1 MKKPKIM
8 IMNRIAFLLFIYIFT
23 FSPFH
28 LLMAQDAMKVLDITA
43 DRIRKAGNIK
53 IEYKAGIF
61 AGATEKASST
71 GTMWLQ
77 ESKLKLITDDV
88 STWYN
93 GKTRWCYVTEANEV
107 NIDEPSKKEMA
118 SMNPYTFMNIYKK
131 GFKTTVKETVL
142 RGEAVYEV
150 YLRARYAKMD
160 VKEVYVDI
168 RKSDYQPLCI
178 RVREDNDW
186 QRVSIL
192 SFKGNLQLNDE
203 FFTFPEKDYPN
214 VLKNDMR

>member
-1 MKKPKIM
+1 
-8 IMNRIAFLLFIYIFT
+8 
-23 FSPFH
+23 
-28 LLMAQDAMKVLDITA
+28 MKVLDIAA
-43 DRIRKAGNIK
+43 DRIRKAGNVQ
-53 IEYKAGIF
+53 IEYKASIF
-61 AGATEKASST
+61 AGSTEKASAT

-77 ESKLKLITDDV
+77 ESKLKIETKEMT
-88 STWYN
+88 TWYN
-93 GKTRWCYVTEANEV
+93 GKTRWCYVPEAKEV
-107 NIDEPSKKEMA
+107 SIDEPSTKEMA
-118 SMNPYTFMNIYKK
+118 AMNPYTFMNIYKK
-131 GFKTTVKETVL
+131 GFKMTVKETVL

-150 YLRARYAKMD
+150 YLKARYAKMD

-186 QRVSIL
+186 QRVSIH
-192 SFKGNLQLNDE
+192 SFKGNQQLNDN

>member
-1 MKKPKIM
+1 
-8 IMNRIAFLLFIYIFT
+8 MNKNKLFLLLALT
-23 FSPFH
+23 F
-28 LLMAQDAMKVLDITA
+28 LLPLKGVGGSAFAQDPMKVLDLTA
-43 DRIRKAGNIK
+43 ERIRAAGNVK
-53 IEYKAGIF
+53 IEFKAGIF
-61 AGATEKASST
+61 AGAMEKSSST

-77 ESKLKLITDDV
+77 GSKIKLDTDDIK
-88 STWYN
+88 TWYN
-93 GKTRWCYVTEANEV
+93 GKTRWCYVPSAKEV

-118 SMNPYTFMNIYKK
+118 AVNPYTFMNIYKK
-131 GFKTTVKETVL
+131 GFKMTVKETVL

-192 SFKGNLQLNDE
+192 DFKGNLNLADDFFDFKEKE
-203 FFTFPEKDYPN
+203 FPN
-214 VLKNDMR
+214 VLINDMR

>member
-1 MKKPKIM
+1 MK
-8 IMNRIAFLLFIYIFT
+8 RISTILLIFHFSFFI
-23 FSPFH
+23 FH
-28 LLMAQDAMKVLDITA
+28 FAYARDAMKVLDIA
-43 DRIRKAGNIK
+43 AERIQKAGNVK
-53 IEYKAGIF
+53 IEYKASIF
-61 AGATEKASST
+61 AGATEKASAS

-77 ESKLKLITDDV
+77 GSKMKLDV
-88 STWYN
+88 DGIITWYD
-93 GKTRWCYVTEANEV
+93 GKTRWCYVPSAKEV

-118 SMNPYTFMNIYKK
+118 AMNPYTFMNIYKK
-131 GFKTTVKETVL
+131 GFKMTVKETVL

-150 YLRARYAKMD
+150 YLKARYAKMD

-186 QRVSIL
+186 QRVSVL
-192 SFKGNLQLNDE
+192 NFQGNVKLDDS

-214 VLKNDMR
+214 VLVNDMR

>member
-1 MKKPKIM
+1 MRKI
-8 IMNRIAFLLFIYIFT
+8 FLILAILVSTCIQ
-23 FSPFH
+23 
-28 LLMAQDAMKVLDITA
+28 AQDADAMKVLDIAA
-43 DRIRKAGNIK
+43 DRIQKAGNVK
-53 IEYKAGIF
+53 IEYKASIF
-61 AGATEKASST
+61 AGSTEKASTT

-77 ESKLKLITDDV
+77 ESKMKLEADEIT
-88 STWYN
+88 TWYD
-93 GKTRWCYVTEANEV
+93 GKTRWCFVPNTNEV

-118 SMNPYTFMNIYKK
+118 AMNPYTFMNIYKK
-131 GFKTTVKETVL
+131 GFKMSVKETVL

-150 YLRARYAKMD
+150 YLKAKYAKMD

-186 QRVSIL
+186 QRVSVL
-192 SFKGNLQLNDE
+192 SFKGNLNLSDD
-203 FFTFPEKDYPN
+203 FFVFPEKDYPD

>member
-1 MKKPKIM
+1 MK
-8 IMNRIAFLLFIYIFT
+8 RILFLFVFHLFTY
-23 FSPFH
+23 SPFH

-43 DRIRKAGNIK
+43 DRIQKAGNVK
-53 IEYKAGIF
+53 IEYKASIF
-61 AGATEKASST
+61 AGATEKVST
-71 GTMWLQ
+71 SGTMWLQ
-77 ESKLKLITDDV
+77 ESKLKLDAEGVT
-88 STWYN
+88 TWYN
-93 GKTRWCYVTEANEV
+93 GKTRWCYLHENKEV

-118 SMNPYTFMNIYKK
+118 AMNPYTFMGIYKK
-131 GFKTTVKETVL
+131 GFKMTVKETVL

-150 YLRARYAKMD
+150 YLQAKYAKMD

-192 SFKGNLQLNDE
+192 KFEGNVKLSDD
-203 FFTFPEKDYPN
+203 FFSFPEKDYPD

>member
-1 MKKPKIM
+1 MKRLIFLLILSLWSM
-8 IMNRIAFLLFIYIFT
+8 VNGQWSIAF
-23 FSPFH
+23 
-28 LLMAQDAMKVLDITA
+28 AQDAMKVLDITA
-43 DRIRKAGNIK
+43 DHIRKAGNVK
-53 IEYKAGIF
+53 IEYKASIF
-61 AGATEKASST
+61 EGANEKLSTT

-77 ESKLKLITDDV
+77 ETKLKLDAEGV

-93 GKTRWCYVTEANEV
+93 GKTRWCYVESTNEV

-118 SMNPYTFMNIYKK
+118 AMNPYTFMNIYKK
-131 GFKTTVKETVL
+131 GFKMTVKETVL

-150 YLRARYAKMD
+150 YLKARYAKMD

-168 RKSDYQPLCI
+168 RKSDYQPLCV

-192 SFKGNLQLNDE
+192 SFKGGLQLGDD

-214 VLKNDMR
+214 VLINDMR

>member
-1 MKKPKIM
+1 MRKI
-8 IMNRIAFLLFIYIFT
+8 FLMLAILVSTCIQ
-23 FSPFH
+23 
-28 LLMAQDAMKVLDITA
+28 AQDADAMKVLDIAA
-43 DRIRKAGNIK
+43 DRIQKAGNVK
-53 IEYKAGIF
+53 IEYKASIF
-61 AGATEKASST
+61 AGSTEKASTT

-77 ESKLKLITDDV
+77 ESKMKLEADEIT
-88 STWYN
+88 TWYD
-93 GKTRWCYVTEANEV
+93 GKTRWCFVPNTNEV

-118 SMNPYTFMNIYKK
+118 AMNPYTFMNIYKK
-131 GFKTTVKETVL
+131 GFKMSVKETVL

-150 YLRARYAKMD
+150 YLKAKYAKMD

-186 QRVSIL
+186 QRVSVL
-192 SFKGNLQLNDE
+192 SFKGNLNLSDD
-203 FFTFPEKDYPN
+203 FFVFPEKDYPD

>member
-1 MKKPKIM
+1 MKKLI
-8 IMNRIAFLLFIYIFT
+8 FLFIFHFSFFT
-23 FSPFH
+23 FHFAS
-28 LLMAQDAMKVLDITA
+28 AQDPMKVLDDTA
-43 DRIRKAGNIK
+43 ERIRQAGNVK
-53 IEYKAGIF
+53 IEYKASIF
-61 AGATEKASST
+61 AGSMEKASAT

-77 ESKLKLITDDV
+77 ESKLRLETEDI

-93 GKTRWCYVTEANEV
+93 GKTRWCYVPSANEV
-107 NIDEPSKKEMA
+107 SIDNPSKKEMA

-131 GFKTTVKETVL
+131 GFKMTVKETVL

-150 YLRARYAKMD
+150 YLKAKYAKMD

-178 RVREDNDW
+178 RVRENDDW

-192 SFKGNLQLNDE
+192 NFEGNLNLNDD
-203 FFTFPEKDYPN
+203 FFTFPEKDYPG